1 MEAMKALY
9 LGVVELQQ
17 FFLHNLSCK
26 LHSRLSWI
34 KNSKIKLFLA
44 NFLRQRSIFFLYP
57 HGLSVNFLFLALFLC
72 EIY

>member
-17 FFLHNLSCK
+17 FFLHNLSCE

-44 NFLRQRSIFFLYP
+44 NFLRQRAIFFLYP
-57 HGLSVNFLFLALFLC
+57 HGLSVNFLFLALFLY

>member
-26 LHSRLSWI
+26 LHSRLYWI

-44 NFLRQRSIFFLYP
+44 NFLRQRSIFFFY
-57 HGLSVNFLFLALFLC
+57 
-72 EIY
+72 IRMD